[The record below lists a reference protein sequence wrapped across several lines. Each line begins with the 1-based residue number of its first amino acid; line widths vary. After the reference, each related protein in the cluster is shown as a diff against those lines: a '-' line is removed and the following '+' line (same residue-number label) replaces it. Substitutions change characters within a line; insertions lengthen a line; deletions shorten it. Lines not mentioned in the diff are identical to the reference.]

1 MGSSSTTD
9 KLPTKVRILL
19 GIFAIPSLFLAY
31 MSSVMVLN
39 GNYQEIE
46 YFEWFYSLIGFLALF
61 ISVTGK
67 RLF

>member
-1 MGSSSTTD
+1 MSSSD
-9 KLPTKVRILL
+9 NKNKLPTNVRILL
-19 GIFAIPSLFLAY
+19 GVFAIPSLFLAY
-31 MSSVMVLN
+31 MIGVMVVN
-39 GNYQEIE
+39 GDYQKIE

>member
-31 MSSVMVLN
+31 MISVMVLN